1 MAMSP
6 VPINKSLTRP
16 HTHIYMLSCRVG
28 AWWLLPGPLI
38 SIHLKQPPGQSGANP
53 HTPAAPPSLA
63 PDTSHSLFSC
73 MLYEW
78 LTGGCYDCSRETPLV
93 NHNTRTHTHTQVHH
107 PETCRHRDT
116 PAPSFVRMQSP
127 KMQNP
132 VCVG

>member
-16 HTHIYMLSCRVG
+16 HTHIHALM
-28 AWWLLPGPLI
+28 
-38 SIHLKQPPGQSGANP
+38 QSGGLVAPSWPTNSYSFKTATRAEWSKSP